1 MPEIRRIDSELKYSL
16 PPETPKGQKEAVNA
30 GEKVITVEAGAGT
43 GKTWV
48 LSQRYLRLLIDN
60 PEILPQDILTL
71 TYTEAA
77 AEEMKERIQSLIVK
91 ELARFDDEERKR
103 EIEDGLSDL
112 WISTIHSFS
121 SRLIRES
128 GLQLDIDPSAS
139 VISEKQKQDFWEDIK
154 NAAEFAAL
162 RNLADAYGDKR
173 LKDIA
178 SELDSSEYF
187 SAAVSKWKSSSLS
200 AFAERVSELHS
211 SSGSDWEKMLKW
223 AEDDTLIDATRPII
237 EEILYEEWR
246 DVWDIWK
253 DITLPR
259 ATNPDGPGGRLNKLL
274 DWRDEHN
281 PDDKETLKKFYD
293 GAVLD
298 KNIRA
303 NRFDPFKTLRDEYL
317 KMPLGEWRDKR
328 PLLIQE
334 ITPVYENDFSEQE
347 MKMRKVLMKFCA
359 LSWGMW
365 SMMKQKIGLLSF
377 SDMISHAKSII
388 ESRSVNR
395 EFKHILVDEFQDTDP
410 LQFEMIE
417 SISKHSQDTGLFA
430 VGDPKQSIYKFR
442 HAEPSLFVDMI
453 SNADRKVNLDT
464 SFRTRES
471 LLNRI
476 NNLFASVWP
485 HGIGSSEVM
494 QQLTFKP
501 LRPAENKPERYSGT
515 MPEFRIILS
524 RHDGKKAENARE
536 KLADVLA
543 REIARYVHEGFTIWD
558 KEEKVIRPVK
568 FSDFAILSRSRSCFD
583 VLEDALSR
591 YGIKSV
597 QDKSDDFF
605 GRGEINDIVCML
617 RAAADMNDSF
627 ALTGWLMSPFSYVK
641 EEDAVKSFLE
651 LLGTN
656 KEQRPSDILKV
667 KLPDAYSR
675 LQRLSLI
682 GELEGPAGLLYLY
695 DRNRK
700 WLSCYAPNDRLRV
713 LRNFRHAISLA
724 SEFQRSGTSGLIA
737 CGEWLTRAVRNE
749 LSVEEPAWHD
759 KDENA
764 VRLGAVHSAK
774 GLEYPVT
781 VIFEHRT
788 GKNSDRDSLRPS
800 KNLGLVF
807 GDMPDEITKG
817 KEIKS
822 QGITWEKLL
831 SEQGDSEEETRL
843 FYVAATRAQ
852 DSLIFCGLVKAKD
865 DSAYK
870 DTWTKLI
877 LDNMKDIEPEY
888 TDEFDDSGERI
899 SFADEANESKRVLEV
914 VNVKNSLRQISA
926 TSFSMFEFCPFAWRR
941 SYKQGLNLEWEYN
954 SQTENENNNDDY
966 DSGGADLGSLA
977 HWVLSQW
984 PKTDDYVH
992 ELEVLLNDRRTYER
1006 LPVKLRGAWRD
1017 VKGKMSL
1024 QNWLMNFSRTEL
1036 FSRLRNENVRREF
1049 IFRLKLNDS
1058 TALAGAID
1066 AFYGN
1071 NLIDYKIT
1079 RFDSVP
1085 PGLYESQLDFYAL
1098 AMHDLFSCES
1108 VNITVVFLREG
1119 IISERTCDNFDE
1131 IRERVIHA
1139 AELCASGPYNAN
1151 INHCGMCPFKKGC
1164 IKCE

>member
-1 MPEIRRIDSELKYSL
+1 MKYLL
-16 PPETPKGQKEAVNA
+16 PPETPKGQSEAVNA
-30 GEKVITVEAGAGT
+30 NEKVITVEAGAGT

-77 AEEMKERIQSLIVK
+77 AEEMKERIQSLIEK
-91 ELARFDDEERKR
+91 ELARFDDEECKEERKR

-139 VISEKQKQDFWEDIK
+139 VINERQKQDFWEDIK
-154 NAAEFAAL
+154 NAAEFARLGEMA
-162 RNLADAYGDKR
+162 RAYGNSK
-173 LKDIA
+173 LQEIA
-178 SELDSSEYF
+178 KSLDEGEDRKYF

-200 AFAERVSELHS
+200 AFAERVAELHS
-211 SSGSDWEKMLKW
+211 SSGFTWENMLNW
-223 AEDDTLIDATRPII
+223 ADDDKLIDTTRPLV
-237 EEILYEEWR
+237 EDILREEWQA
-246 DVWDIWK
+246 VWDIWK
-253 DITLPR
+253 NITLPK
-259 ATNPDGPGGRLNKLL
+259 AKKPDSPGGRLNDLL
-274 DWRDEHN
+274 LWQKMNSPDKKALKHFYTHIMNSNYIKTPGGRQTEPFVTLVSILNMTLGKWR
-281 PDDKETLKKFYD
+281 ET
-293 GAVLD
+293 
-298 KNIRA
+298 
-303 NRFDPFKTLRDEYL
+303 
-317 KMPLGEWRDKR
+317 R
-328 PLLIQE
+328 PKAIYE
-334 ITPVYENDFSEQE
+334 ITSCYEDNLSEQE
-347 MKMRKVLMKFCA
+347 IKMRKVLMKFCA

-388 ESRSVNR
+388 ESKGVNR

-410 LQFEMIE
+410 LQFEMIKSLSDNTQE
-417 SISKHSQDTGLFA
+417 TGLFA

-442 HAEPSLFVDMI
+442 HADPLLFAETI
-453 SNADRKVNLDT
+453 KNAEREVNLDT
-464 SFRTRES
+464 SFRTRSS

-485 HGIGSSEVM
+485 HGIGSSEIM
-494 QQLTFKP
+494 QKLTFKP
-501 LRPAENKPERYSGT
+501 LKAAKNESERDSGT
-515 MPEFRIILS
+515 MPEFRIILARNDDS
-524 RHDGKKAENARE
+524 KADNARK

-543 REIARYVHEGFTIWD
+543 REIARYVHEEFTIWD
-558 KEEKVIRPVK
+558 KEEKIIRPVK

-583 VLEDALSR
+583 ILEDALSR

-641 EEDAVKSFLE
+641 EKDAVKSFLE
-651 LLGTN
+651 ILGKD
-656 KEQRPSDILKV
+656 KERKPADILKAN
-667 KLPDAYSR
+667 LPKAYSR
-675 LQRLSLI
+675 LQELSVI

-700 WLSCYAPNDRLRV
+700 WLSCYAQSDRLRV

-724 SEFQRSGTSGLIA
+724 EDFQRSGTSGLIA
-737 CGEWLTRAVRNE
+737 CAEWLTRAVRNE
-749 LSVEEPAWHD
+749 LSIEEPAWHD

-781 VIFEHRT
+781 IIFEHRT
-788 GKNSDRDSLRPS
+788 VKNVDRYRLRPS

-807 GDMPDEITKG
+807 SDLPDEITKG
-817 KEIKS
+817 KDIKP
-822 QGITWEKLL
+822 QGISWEKLL

-865 DSAYK
+865 NSAYK
-870 DTWTKLI
+870 DTWTNLM
-877 LDNMKDIEPEY
+877 LSNVKDIEPEF
-888 TDEFDDSGERI
+888 TDNFDDLGEKI
-899 SFADEANESKRVLEV
+899 SFADESNESKRVLEV

-926 TSFSMFEFCPFAWRR
+926 TSFSLFEFCPFAWRR
-941 SYKQGLNLEWEYN
+941 SYKQGLNLEWELD
-954 SQTENENNNDDY
+954 SQNYDDNDDY

-984 PKTDDYVH
+984 PHKHDLDY
-992 ELEVLLNDRRTYER
+992 LLNDREAYSFM
-1006 LPVKLRGAWRD
+1006 PVKYRGAWRNE
-1017 VKGKMSL
+1017 KGKRSL
-1024 QNWLMNFSRTEL
+1024 QKWLMKFSESEL

-1049 IFRLKLNDS
+1049 RFRLKLNES

-1079 RFDSVP
+1079 RFDAVP

-1098 AMHDLFSCES
+1098 AMHDLFACES
-1108 VNITVVFLREG
+1108 VNISVVFLREG
-1119 IISERTCDNFDE
+1119 IITERICDNFDE

-1139 AELCASGPYNAN
+1139 AELCASGPYNARVEN
-1151 INHCGMCPFKKGC
+1151 CSQCPFKKGC
-1164 IKCE
+1164 IKYEGR

>member
-1 MPEIRRIDSELKYSL
+1 MKYLL

-30 GEKVITVEAGAGT
+30 DEKLITVGAGAGT

-48 LSQRYLRLLIDN
+48 LSQRYLRLLIDY

-77 AEEMKERIQSLIVK
+77 AEEMKERIQNLVET
-91 ELARFDDEERKR
+91 ELKVFDDEERRR

-121 SRLIRES
+121 SRLIHES

-139 VISEKQKQDFWEDIK
+139 VINERQKQDFWEDIK
-154 NAAEFAAL
+154 NAAEFASL
-162 RNLADAYGDKR
+162 SELAKTYGDKR
-173 LKDIA
+173 LHDIA
-178 SELDSSEYF
+178 RELDHNEYF
-187 SAAVSKWKSSSLS
+187 SAAVSKWKSSNLS
-200 AFAERVSELHS
+200 AFAEKTAELHA
-211 SSGSDWEKMLKW
+211 SSGSDWEDMLKW
-223 AEDDTLIDATRPII
+223 AEDDRLIDTTRPLV
-237 EEILYEEWR
+237 EDILYEEWLE
-246 DVWDIWK
+246 VWQIWK

-259 ATNPDGPGGRLNKLL
+259 AKNPDGPGGRLNALL
-274 DWRDEHN
+274 DWQKLHEA
-281 PDDKETLKKFYD
+281 DDKENLKNFYE
-293 GAVLD
+293 GVVLD
-298 KNIRA
+298 KTIKA
-303 NRFDPFKTLRDEYL
+303 NGYDPFKTLKEKYL
-317 KMPLGEWRDKR
+317 GLTLGKWRETR
-328 PLLIQE
+328 PSLIQE

-347 MKMRKVLMKFCA
+347 KKMRRVLMKFCA

-365 SMMKQKIGLLSF
+365 AMMKQRAGRLSF

-388 ESRSVNR
+388 ESKGVNR

-410 LQFEMIE
+410 LQYEMIK
-417 SISKHSQDTGLFA
+417 SLSDKSHDTGLFA

-442 HAEPSLFVDMI
+442 HADPSLFAKTI
-453 SNADRKVNLDT
+453 RKADREVNLDT
-464 SFRTRES
+464 SFRTRAS

-476 NNLFASVWP
+476 NNLFTSIWP
-485 HGIGSSEVM
+485 HGIGSSDVM
-494 QQLTFKP
+494 RELTFEP
-501 LRPAENKPERYSGT
+501 LRPAENKPERDSGT
-515 MPEFRIILS
+515 MPDFRIILS
-524 RHDGKKAENARE
+524 RNDGKKADKARE

-583 VLEDALSR
+583 ILEDALSR

-617 RAAADMNDSF
+617 RAASDMNDSF

-641 EEDAVKSFLE
+641 EKDAVKSFLE
-651 LLGTN
+651 VLN
-656 KEQRPSDILKV
+656 MNREQKPSDILRV
-667 KLPDAYSR
+667 NLPDAYSR
-675 LQRLSLI
+675 LKYLSLV

-695 DRNRK
+695 DRNRS
-700 WLSCYAPNDRLRV
+700 WLSCYKPADRLRV

-724 SEFQRSGTSGLIA
+724 GEFQTSGTSGLIA
-737 CGEWLTRAVRNE
+737 CAEWLTRAVKNE

-781 VIFEHRT
+781 IIFEHRT
-788 GKNSDRDSLRPS
+788 GKNIDRDALRPS
-800 KNLGLVF
+800 KNLGVVF
-807 GDMPDEITKG
+807 SDMPDEITNG

-822 QGITWEKLL
+822 QGISWEKLL

-865 DSAYK
+865 GSAYK
-870 DTWTKLI
+870 DTWTKLM
-877 LDNMKDIEPEY
+877 LDNVKEIEPEY
-888 TDEFDDSGERI
+888 ADEFDDSGEKI
-899 SFADEANESKRVLEV
+899 SFADEADESKRVLEV
-914 VNVKNSLRQISA
+914 VSVKNALRQISA
-926 TSFSMFEFCPFAWRR
+926 TSFSLFEFCPFAWRR
-941 SYKQGLNLEWEYN
+941 SYKQGLTLEWEID
-954 SQTENENNNDDY
+954 SQTDYDNDDY

-984 PKTDDYVH
+984 PHKH
-992 ELEVLLNDRRTYER
+992 ELDYLLNDREAYSFM
-1006 LPVKLRGAWRD
+1006 PVKLRGAWRNE
-1017 VKGKMSL
+1017 KGKRSL
-1024 QNWLMNFSRTEL
+1024 HDWLMNFSRTEL
-1036 FSRLRNENVRREF
+1036 FAKLRNENVRREF
-1049 IFRLKLNDS
+1049 IFRLKLNES

-1066 AFYGN
+1066 AFYDN

-1085 PGLYESQLDFYAL
+1085 KGLYESQLDFYAL
-1098 AMHDLFSCES
+1098 AMHDLFACES
-1108 VNITVVFLREG
+1108 VNMSVVFLREG
-1119 IISERTCDNFDE
+1119 IITERTCDNFDE
-1131 IRERVIHA
+1131 IRERVIKA

-1151 INHCGMCPFKKGC
+1151 LENCSQCPFKKGC
-1164 IKCE
+1164 IKYE

>member
-1 MPEIRRIDSELKYSL
+1 MKYLL
-16 PPETPKGQKEAVNA
+16 PPETPKGQREAVNA

-77 AEEMKERIQSLIVK
+77 AEEMKERIQSLILK

-178 SELDSSEYF
+178 CELDSSEYF

-200 AFAERVSELHS
+200 AFAERVSELHA
-211 SSGSDWEKMLKW
+211 SSGLTWENMLDW
-223 AEDDTLIDATRPII
+223 ADDSRLIDKTRPLI
-237 EEILYEEWR
+237 EKILLPEWR
-246 DVWDIWK
+246 NEWDIWQAMTLPKAKKTNKAGLELESLLERYRTDNADDETKIKFYDELIVDSEGKITGNAGEPFKTIKAELGKTLGDWRKDKTQIVK
-253 DITLPR
+253 DITH
-259 ATNPDGPGGRLNKLL
+259 GYIKGFS
-274 DWRDEHN
+274 DE
-281 PDDKETLKKFYD
+281 E
-293 GAVLD
+293 
-298 KNIRA
+298 
-303 NRFDPFKTLRDEYL
+303 L
-317 KMPLGEWRDKR
+317 KMRR
-328 PLLIQE
+328 
-334 ITPVYENDFSEQE
+334 
-347 MKMRKVLMKFCA
+347 VLMKFCA

-388 ESRSVNR
+388 ESKGVNR

-410 LQFEMIE
+410 LQFDMIK
-417 SISKHSQDTGLFA
+417 SLSDKSQDTGLFA

-453 SNADRKVNLDT
+453 SNADKEVNLDT

-476 NNLFASVWP
+476 NNLFASIWP
-485 HGIGSSEVM
+485 NGIGSSELM
-494 QQLTFKP
+494 QKLTFKP
-501 LRPAENKPERYSGT
+501 LRPAENKPERDSGT

-524 RHDGKKAENARE
+524 RKEDSKADNARE

-543 REIARYVHEGFTIWD
+543 REIAKYVHEGFTIWD

-583 VLEDALSR
+583 ILEDALSR

-627 ALTGWLMSPFSYVK
+627 ALTGWLMSPFSGVK

-737 CGEWLTRAVRNE
+737 CGEWLTRAERNE

-788 GKNSDRDSLRPS
+788 GKNSDHDSLRPS

-865 DSAYK
+865 NSAYK
-870 DTWTKLI
+870 DTWTDLM
-877 LDNMKDIEPEY
+877 LSNVKDIEPEF
-888 TDEFDDSGERI
+888 TDEFDDSGEKI

-926 TSFSMFEFCPFAWRR
+926 TSFSLFEFCPFAWRR
-941 SYKQGLNLEWEYN
+941 SYKQGLNLEWEYD
-954 SQTENENNNDDY
+954 SQNEDDNDDY

-984 PKTDDYVH
+984 PKGDDYES
-992 ELEVLLNDRRTYER
+992 ELDTLLNDRRTFER

-1017 VKGKMSL
+1017 VKGKRNL

-1108 VNITVVFLREG
+1108 VNMSVIFLREG